1 VPLVSSIYQALIVA
15 ILSLAIVD
23 VAVYRFFPRFDRLRY
38 NFSAAYLARELR
50 AASDPSVV
58 VLGDSTLWGYGVEGP
73 ESAIGRIEKIR
84 PRWEN
89 LTYAGGSPV
98 NTLAMLHLLADR
110 HIHPQVVLFN
120 VNQKEFNS
128 EDSAYARLHP
138 AVEELSWGL
147 LTPHERSEIVP
158 ALARTTDARLDRAIG
173 RYSTLYG
180 MRADIRDALFN
191 ESDAAHRL
199 QDVVESLSGTAA
211 ARAAAHRPRPED
223 FEGTY
228 DLTPLDATNSSFEA
242 LRQIGTFIEAQH
254 LSAVA
259 ILTPTNHAL
268 LHDYIDSPAYQAN
281 LDATRRCL
289 RSHGIR
295 VLDLDAAFPQQDFI
309 DNDHLTV
316 AGNARLARILEREI
330 GS

>member
-15 ILSLAIVD
+15 ILALAIVD
-23 VAVYRFFPRFDRLRY
+23 TAVYHFFPRFDRLRY

-50 AASDPSVV
+50 SAPSPSVV
-58 VLGDSTLWGYGVEGP
+58 VLGDSTLWGYGVAGP
-73 ESAIGRIEKIR
+73 ESAIGRIEMAR
-84 PRWEN
+84 AHWEN
-89 LTYAGGSPV
+89 LTYPGGSPV
-98 NTLAMLHLLADR
+98 NTLAMLHLLVDR
-110 HIHPQVVLFN
+110 HIHPRLVLFN
-120 VNQKEFNS
+120 INQKQFNS

-138 AVEELSWGL
+138 AVEELSLGL
-147 LTPHERSEIVP
+147 LTPQERSEIVP
-158 ALARTTDARLDRAIG
+158 SLAQTTDARLDRTIG
-173 RYSTLYG
+173 RNSALYG

-199 QDVVESLSGTAA
+199 QDIVESFSGTAA
-211 ARAAAHRPRPED
+211 ARAAAHRPRPAD

-228 DLTPLDATNSSFEA
+228 DLSPLDGTNTSFAA
-242 LRQIGTFIEAQH
+242 LKQIGELLKDQH
-254 LSAVA
+254 VSAVA

-281 LDATRRCL
+281 LRTTQDCL
-289 RSHGIR
+289 RSYGIR
-295 VLDLDAAFPQQDFI
+295 VLDLDAAFPEKDFI

-316 AGNARLARILEREI
+316 DGNARLATILEREI